1 MAKKKDIY
9 KIKPLNENKKNI
21 IQSLIEEYDIETA
34 EDIQEALKDLLGG
47 TIKSMMESEMDE
59 HLGYEPYE
67 RGEKDNYRNGTKKKS
82 VRSHYGG
89 FELDV
94 PQDRNSSFEPQIV
107 KKRQKD
113 ISEIDQKIIS
123 MYARGLT
130 TRQISD
136 QIEDIYG
143 FECSEGFISNV
154 TDKIL
159 QEIDDWQKRP
169 LDSVYPIVFI
179 DAVHFSVREDHVI
192 KKLAAYVM
200 LGINADGIK
209 DVISLQ
215 IGENE
220 SSKYWLGV
228 LNELKNRRVKDILV
242 ICADGL
248 TGIKEA
254 IATAFPQSE
263 YQRCIVHMVRNT
275 LKYVNYKD
283 MKMFANDLKSIY
295 HAPDEKTG
303 YENMLE
309 VTKKWNPKYPNTMKR
324 WEDNWDAISPIFKFS
339 QDVRKVIYTT
349 NAIES
354 LNSTYKKLN
363 RQRSVFPNDT
373 ALLKALY
380 LSTLQATKKW
390 TLPIRNWAKVYGEF
404 SIMYPDR
411 MPETM

>member
-1 MAKKKDIY
+1 M
-9 KIKPLNENKKNI
+9 
-21 IQSLIEEYDIETA
+21 
-34 EDIQEALKDLLGG
+34 
-47 TIKSMMESEMDE
+47 
-59 HLGYEPYE
+59 
-67 RGEKDNYRNGTKKKS
+67 
-82 VRSHYGG
+82 
-89 FELDV
+89 

-179 DAVHFSVREDHVI
+179 DTVHFSVREDHVI

-228 LNELKNRRVKDILV
+228 LNELKNRVVKDIMV

-248 TGIKEA
+248 TGIKET

-295 HAPDEKTG
+295 HAPDEKSG

-363 RQRSVFPNDT
+363 RQRSVFSNDT

-390 TLPIRNWAKVYGEF
+390 TLPICNWAKVYGEF

-411 MPETM
+411 MHETM